1 MSTGTPAPKVTVAIP
16 VYNGETYLA
25 HTIES
30 VLGQTYRDLELVIS
44 DNGSTDRT
52 HAIASEYAARDARV
66 RVVRSEQN
74 RGAAWNYRRS
84 FELARGEYFRWAP
97 ADDYFAP
104 DSVAVCVA
112 ALDANPDAVLCYPKT
127 DLVDAGGTVLR
138 SYDDNLDLRSPDPA
152 ERFGRALVQ
161 IGLVNVIYGLMRTQA
176 LGKTRLMGTWVG
188 ADEVL
193 VFELALQGK
202 FLELAASRFYRRI
215 HEKAFSQMKA
225 TGDKQAFFD
234 PRSRGRFSLRLWQHY
249 RQCLLG
255 ILHAPIAP
263 AHKSRAIGVLARSA
277 VAVRRDLWR
286 EAVSGTRHL
295 LKPKLLS
302 L

>member
-1 MSTGTPAPKVTVAIP
+1 MATGASNPRVSVAIP
-16 VYNGETYLA
+16 VYNGEAYLA
-25 HTIES
+25 QTIES
-30 VLGQTYRDLELVIS
+30 ILGQTFRDLELIVS

-52 HAIASEYAARDARV
+52 REIVASYAARDARV

-84 FELARGEYFRWAP
+84 FELACGEYFRWAP
-97 ADDYFAP
+97 ADDLFAP

-127 DLVDAGGTVLR
+127 DFVDGQGKVIR

-152 ERFGRALVQ
+152 ERLGRAMLQ
-161 IGLVNVIYGLMRTQA
+161 IGFVNVIYGLMRTA
-176 LGKTRLMGTWVG
+176 SLAKTRLMGTFVG

-202 FLELAASRFYRRI
+202 FLELPTSRFFRRI
-215 HEKAFSQMKA
+215 HEKAFSQMTA
-225 TGDKQAFFD
+225 QGDKQAFFD
-234 PRSRGRFSLRLWQHY
+234 PRTRGRFSLRLWQHY
-249 RQCLLG
+249 RECVLG

-263 AHKSRAIGVLARSA
+263 ATKSRAIGVVLRSA
-277 VAVRRDLWR
+277 VAVRRDLAR
-286 EAVSGTRHL
+286 EAVAGTRHL
-295 LKPKLLS
+295 LRPKVL
-302 L
+302 